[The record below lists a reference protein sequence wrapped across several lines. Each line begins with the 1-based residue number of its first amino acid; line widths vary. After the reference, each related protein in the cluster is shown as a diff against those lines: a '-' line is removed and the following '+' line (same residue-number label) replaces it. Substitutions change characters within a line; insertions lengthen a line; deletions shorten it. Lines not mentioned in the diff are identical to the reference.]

1 MIGVNLQLFDASTQ
15 QASLSNI
22 QAMWWDVTEPKDGY
36 RPIGKTS
43 LASTDS
49 NGYIDLD
56 LSNVTGLGIG
66 DYGFLMLYKLDATD
80 HEDSLV
86 FAGKVQTS
94 DITSGVDMYY
104 YDSGWTRPSDW
115 PTLDAIVDGVQKVQ
129 GVYAVY
135 DIETAGN
142 AVAITVAGAY
152 HVDWGDGT
160 SADFASGV
168 SAEHTYDYSDTDLG
182 AATSEGFKCAVIT
195 ITPQSGQNLTSVN
208 FQDRHST
215 FTQVCTAAWLDIVIN
230 GAYITTLTLSA
241 STQIVRLGKLY
252 QFAMGQN
259 AVTSVSNCFRTCYS
273 LQSIPLLDFS
283 SVTNASYCFQ
293 NCYSLQSIPLLDFSS
308 VTNASYCFQNCSSL
322 QSIPLL
328 DFSSVTNA
336 SYCFQNCYS
345 LQSIPLLDFSAV
357 TSVAYCFQNCYSLQ
371 SIPLLDFSAVTN
383 ASYCFQYCYS
393 LQYAALYNP
402 RISFSVINC
411 NFGPEALN
419 AIYSNLGTG
428 VTATITVTGNWGV
441 SSDNPSLVP
450 SGWTVTG

>member
-1 MIGVNLQLFDASTQ
+1 MIGIHLQLFNETAQ

-49 NGYIDLD
+49 SGYIDLD

-80 HEDSLV
+80 HQDSLV
-86 FAGKVQTS
+86 FAGRVQTS

-115 PTLDAIVDGVQKVQ
+115 PALDEITDGVQKVQ
-129 GVYAVY
+129 GLYAVY

-142 AVAITVAGAY
+142 GVAFACGGAY

-160 SADFASGV
+160 NEDVATGVTAQHVYNYADA
-168 SAEHTYDYSDTDLG
+168 DLG
-182 AATSEGFKCAVIT
+182 SATSEGFKCAVIT
-195 ITPQSGQNLTSVN
+195 ITPQSGQDLTSVN
-208 FQDRHST
+208 FQKRHT
-215 FTQVCTAAWLDIVIN
+215 NFNQVCAASWLDIAIN
-230 GAYITTLTLSA
+230 GSLITTLTLSA
-241 STQIVRLGKLY
+241 STQVVRLGSLH

-259 AVTSVSNCFRTCYS
+259 
-273 LQSIPLLDFS
+273 SI
-283 SVTNASYCFQ
+283 TNAPYCFN
-293 NCYSLQSIPLLDFSS
+293 NCYSLQSIPLLNFSS
-308 VTNASYCFQNCSSL
+308 VTNA
-322 QSIPLL
+322 P
-328 DFSSVTNA
+328 
-336 SYCFQNCYS
+336 
-345 LQSIPLLDFSAV
+345 
-357 TSVAYCFQNCYSLQ
+357 
-371 SIPLLDFSAVTN
+371 
-383 ASYCFQYCYS
+383 YCFQYCYS

-402 RISFSVINC
+402 RISFSVTSC
-411 NFGPEALN
+411 NLGPEALN

-428 VTATITVTGNWGV
+428 VAATLTVTGNWGV

-450 SGWTVTG
+450 AGWTVIG

>member
-1 MIGVNLQLFDASTQ
+1 MIGIHLQLFDEAAQ

-22 QAMWWDVTEPKDGY
+22 QAMWWDVTEPKYGY

-49 NGYIDLD
+49 SGYIDLD

-66 DYGFLMLYKLDATD
+66 EYGFLMLYKLDATD

-86 FAGKVQTS
+86 FAGKVQTA

-115 PTLDAIVDGVQKVQ
+115 PALDAITDGVQKIQ

-142 AVAITVAGAY
+142 GVAFACTGAY

-160 SADFASGV
+160 NEDVATGV
-168 SAEHTYDYSDTDLG
+168 TAQHVYDYADADLG
-182 AATSEGFKCAVIT
+182 SATSEGFKCAVIT

-208 FQDRHST
+208 FQKRHSN
-215 FTQVCTAAWLDIVIN
+215 FTQVCTAPWMDIAIN
-230 GAYITTLTLSA
+230 GAYITDLTLSG
-241 STQIVRLGKLY
+241 STQTVRVGKLY

-259 AVTSVSNCFRTCYS
+259 AVTIAASCFY
-273 LQSIPLLDFS
+273 
-283 SVTNASYCFQ
+283 
-293 NCYSLQSIPLLDFSS
+293 
-308 VTNASYCFQNCSSL
+308 NCSSL

-328 DFSSVTNA
+328 DFSAVTYAA
-336 SYCFQNCYS
+336 SCFYNCYS

-357 TSVAYCFQNCYSLQ
+357 TTASACFYNCY
-371 SIPLLDFSAVTN
+371 A
-383 ASYCFQYCYS
+383 

-402 RISFSVINC
+402 RISFSVASC
-411 NFGPEALN
+411 NLGPEALN
-419 AIYSNLGTG
+419 AIYSNLGTSA
-428 VTATITVTGNWGV
+428 TATLTVTGNWGV

-450 SGWTVTG
+450 AGWTVTG